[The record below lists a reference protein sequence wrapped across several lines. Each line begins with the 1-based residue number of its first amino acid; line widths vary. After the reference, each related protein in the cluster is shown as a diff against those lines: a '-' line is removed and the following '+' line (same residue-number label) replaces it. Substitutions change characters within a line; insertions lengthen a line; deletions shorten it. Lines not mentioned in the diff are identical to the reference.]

1 MSRSTQREDH
11 LKALYAL
18 GGSREGESDWVSTS
32 QMASHLGVKPPSVT
46 AMVQV
51 LTELGWA
58 EHRPYHGARLTHAGK
73 TLALSLVRKHRLWET
88 FLVDRL
94 GFDWDEVH
102 DIAEQLEHVDS
113 VELVERLDAFLG
125 HPTVDPH
132 GDPIP
137 KHDGTFHP
145 QHDAMLLA
153 QLEPAR
159 SCTVTGVRGGDDDT
173 LSALKKRGIGLGS
186 VLTVEDIST
195 LPAAWLER
203 LWVRPVVQT
212 ESQEHG

>member
-1 MSRSTQREDH
+1 M
-11 LKALYAL
+11 
-18 GGSREGESDWVSTS
+18 
-32 QMASHLGVKPPSVT
+32 
-46 AMVQV
+46 
-51 LTELGWA
+51 
-58 EHRPYHGARLTHAGK
+58 
-73 TLALSLVRKHRLWET
+73 
-88 FLVDRL
+88 DRL

-145 QHDAMLLA
+145 QHDAVLLA

-159 SCTVTGVRGGDDDT
+159 TCAVTGVRGGDDDT
-173 LSALKKRGIGLGS
+173 LLALKKRGIGLGS
-186 VLTVEDIST
+186 VLTGEVIST
-195 LPAAWLER
+195 LPAALLEQ
-203 LWVRPVVQT
+203 LWVRPLAPT

>member
-18 GGSREGESDWVSTS
+18 GARQEGGSDWVSTT
-32 QMASHLGVKPPSVT
+32 QMAAHLGVKPPSVT

-58 EHRPYHGARLTHAGK
+58 EHRPYHGARLTDAGQK
-73 TLALSLVRKHRLWET
+73 LALSLVRKHRLWET

-125 HPTVDPH
+125 HPTSDPH

-137 KHDGTFHP
+137 KPDGTFHP
-145 QHDAMLLA
+145 QQETMPLSSLI
-153 QLEPAR
+153 PAR
-159 SCTVTGVRGGDDDT
+159 RCVVAGVRGGDDHT
-173 LSALKKRGIGLGS
+173 LSALKLRGIGLGS
-186 VLTVEDIST
+186 VLTAPDIAT
-195 LPAAWLER
+195 LPTAWLDQ
-203 LWVRPVVQT
+203 LWVHPEIDLEGQQD
-212 ESQEHG
+212 E

>member
-18 GGSREGESDWVSTS
+18 GTGQEGESDWVSTN
-32 QMASHLGVKPPSVT
+32 QMAAHLGVKPPSVT

-145 QHDAMLLA
+145 QHDARLLGQIDPA
-153 QLEPAR
+153 QN
-159 SCTVTGVRGGDDDT
+159 CVVTGVRGGDDGT
-173 LSALKKRGIGLGS
+173 LSALKERGIGLGS
-186 VLTVEDIST
+186 VLTAADVST
-195 LPAAWLER
+195 FPEAWLEQ
-203 LWVRPVVQT
+203 LWVRPEPQNKT
-212 ESQEHG
+212 REHG

>member
-18 GGSREGESDWVSTS
+18 GARQEGDSDWVSTS
-32 QMASHLGVKPPSVT
+32 QMAAHLGVKPPSVT

-58 EHRPYHGARLTHAGK
+58 EHRPYHGARLTQAGR

-88 FLVDRL
+88 FLVERL

-113 VELVERLDAFLG
+113 VELVARLDAYLG

-137 KHDGTFHP
+137 KADGTFHP
-145 QHDAMLLA
+145 QRDAVLLA
-153 QLEPAR
+153 QLEPTLN
-159 SCTVTGVRGGDDDT
+159 CVVTGVRGGDDGT
-173 LSALKKRGIGLGS
+173 LSALKGRGIGLGS
-186 VLTVEDIST
+186 VLTAQEIRT
-195 LPAAWLER
+195 LPDAWLAQ
-203 LWVRPVVQT
+203 LWVRPESPT

>member
-1 MSRSTQREDH
+1 
-11 LKALYAL
+11 
-18 GGSREGESDWVSTS
+18 
-32 QMASHLGVKPPSVT
+32 
-46 AMVQV
+46 MVQV
-51 LTELGWA
+51 LAELGWA
-58 EHRPYHGARLTHAGK
+58 EHRPYHGARLTQAG
-73 TLALSLVRKHRLWET
+73 TSLALSLVRKHRLWET

-145 QHDAMLLA
+145 QHDAVLLA

-159 SCTVTGVRGGDDDT
+159 TCAVTGVRGGDDDT

-186 VLTVEDIST
+186 VLTGEVIGT
-195 LPAAWLER
+195 LPAAWLEQ
-203 LWVRPVVQT
+203 LWVRPLTPT

>member
-18 GGSREGESDWVSTS
+18 GARQEGGSDWVSTT
-32 QMASHLGVKPPSVT
+32 QMAAHLGVKPPSVT

-58 EHRPYHGARLTHAGK
+58 EHRPYHGARLTDAGQK
-73 TLALSLVRKHRLWET
+73 LALSLVRKHRLWET

-125 HPTVDPH
+125 HPTSDPH

-137 KHDGTFHP
+137 KPDGTFHP
-145 QHDAMLLA
+145 QQETMPLSSLI
-153 QLEPAR
+153 PAR
-159 SCTVTGVRGGDDDT
+159 RCVVAGVRGGDDQT
-173 LSALKKRGIGLGS
+173 LSALKLRGIGLGS
-186 VLTVEDIST
+186 VLTAPDIAT
-195 LPAAWLER
+195 LPTAWLDQ
-203 LWVRPVVQT
+203 LWVHPEIDLEGQQD
-212 ESQEHG
+212 E